1 MATTWEDVSKAV
13 ETALKASISYAKITI
28 VHSISDY
35 LLSNTAQSLFDAKD
49 IAILLSAPEGDA
61 QIVEPM
67 LSGYF
72 RKRYEVH
79 IVILSKADPQ
89 SLPRLQ
95 GFGAKKGIFEVQAD
109 VISALEHRNLSGL
122 VDNKAGA
129 NFEVGWRQ
137 LALENKGF
145 TAYETTYTVVKT
157 EK

>member
-13 ETALKASISYAKITI
+13 ETALKAAIGYAKITI
-28 VHSISDY
+28 VPSISDY

-49 IAILLSAPEGDA
+49 ISILLSAPEGDA
-61 QIVEPM
+61 QHVEPM
-67 LSGYF
+67 ISWYF
-72 RKRYEVH
+72 RKKYEIHV
-79 IVILSKADPQ
+79 VILSKTDPQ

-95 GFGAKKGIFEVQAD
+95 GTGGKKGIFEVQAD
-109 VISALEHRNLSGL
+109 VVAALEHKNLSGL
-122 VDNKAGA
+122 VDNKAGS

-137 LALENKGF
+137 LALENKAF